1 MTGADSWVDVKGNAR
16 TVRGNRGSL
25 SPQDGFQ
32 VHVEAPGWGRGNK
45 IAGNSGDLGPGGE
58 YGVRVDKDAGGTVV
72 GCDNKIG
79 GAAKGL
85 SNIPCH

>member
-1 MTGADSWVDVKGNAR
+1 MTGADSWVDVKGNAW

-32 VHVEAPGWGRGNK
+32 VH
-45 IAGNSGDLGPGGE
+45 
-58 YGVRVDKDAGGTVV
+58 
-72 GCDNKIG
+72 